1 MNVPVDFVDVRE
13 TRGGMCGTIERSG
26 AGGREYTARRQ
37 SQPTPP
43 RGADKSPA
51 SGLQTY
57 LPHIVLGED
66 RTPLSL
72 HGLLCCDCICLPS
85 IEKYRLDPP

>member
-1 MNVPVDFVDVRE
+1 MAVNVPVDIVDVRE

-51 SGLQTY
+51 LGLQTY
-57 LPHIVLGED
+57 LPHIILGEGA
-66 RTPLSL
+66 LNN
-72 HGLLCCDCICLPS
+72 HGALCCEC
-85 IEKYRLDPP
+85 